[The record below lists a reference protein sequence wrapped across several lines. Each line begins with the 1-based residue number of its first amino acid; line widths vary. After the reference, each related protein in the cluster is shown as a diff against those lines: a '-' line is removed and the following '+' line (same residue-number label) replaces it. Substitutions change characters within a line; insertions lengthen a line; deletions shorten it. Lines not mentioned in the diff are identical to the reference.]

1 MRRLARSLADAGHLV
16 TCYGVLADGAEPEE
30 DDGPVVLV
38 RTALERFERPQ
49 PGIGGLLSSR
59 RAWRRLDGL
68 VGVAMARNAPEAV
81 LAHGVEAAAAAWRAA
96 GRAGLPFFYDEA
108 RPGVIADGA
117 DGVDGA
123 DGAGAA
129 SGATAE
135 AVRAMERR
143 ASAALDEVLS
153 APLAGCLVASEAL
166 AEAFLRRM
174 PRGAPRPVVVRDL
187 PPHRDIP
194 RSDALRRRLGVW
206 PTDRVLLYHAPLRDD
221 FGLVTSIRSLVHL
234 GEGAVLAIVGGAWCQ
249 DRITAVAE
257 SSGLAGRVKPL
268 PKPSG
273 DDLVR
278 WLGSADAALFA
289 LDPASPDAA
298 RLLPSEAV
306 ECVQAGTPLVATEPT
321 ETGRLVRAHGLG
333 ATSPV
338 AEPESFAAAVRTV
351 LAATAPSAG
360 DGAALGPALRRFGR
374 DALCW
379 EHECAR
385 LVGAVARGAAGREG
399 T

>member
-1 MRRLARSLADAGHLV
+1 MRRCARSLADAGHRV
-16 TCYGVLADGAEPEE
+16 TCFGVLADGAEPEE

-49 PGIGGLLSSR
+49 PGLAGLLSSR

-68 VGVAMARNAPEAV
+68 VGVAMGRSAPEGV
-81 LAHGVEAAAAAWRAA
+81 LAHGVEAAAAAWRGA

-108 RPGVIADGA
+108 RPGVLGDGEAAAADGSPA
-117 DGVDGA
+117 
-123 DGAGAA
+123 
-129 SGATAE
+129 AE

-143 ASAALDEVLS
+143 AAAALDEVLS
-153 APLAGCLVASEAL
+153 APLAGCTVASEAL
-166 AEAFLRRM
+166 AEGFLRRM
-174 PRGAPRPVVVRDL
+174 PRGAPRPVVVRDV
-187 PPHRDIP
+187 PPYRDIP
-194 RSDALRRRLGVW
+194 RGDSLRRRLGVW

-257 SSGLAGRVKPL
+257 SSGLAGRVKAL

-273 DDLVR
+273 EDLAR

-298 RLLPSEAV
+298 SLLPCEAA
-306 ECVQAGTPLVATEPT
+306 ECVHAGTPLVATERT

-333 ATSPV
+333 AVASV
-338 AEPESFAAAVRTV
+338 AEPEPFAAAVRTL
-351 LAATAPSAG
+351 LAASADSSG
-360 DGAALGPALRRFGR
+360 GLGPSLRAFGR
-374 DALCW
+374 NELCW
-379 EHECAR
+379 ERESAR
-385 LVGAVARGAAGREG
+385 LVGVVGRGEGGTGRPDG
-399 T
+399 A